1 MNHCRSI
8 QHRIM
13 RQSHLCA
20 IIAILRAIRGVFRRV
35 AAGFYIIT
43 VNHDCIYDVNNL
55 FALNPIIMQHYSSYI
70 TGNDYS
76 YGLIIYINNVNH
88 ALGVLP

>member
-1 MNHCRSI
+1 M
-8 QHRIM
+8 
-13 RQSHLCA
+13 L
-20 IIAILRAIRGVFRRV
+20 
-35 AAGFYIIT
+35 
-43 VNHDCIYDVNNL
+43 
-55 FALNPIIMQHYSSYI
+55 HYSSYI